1 MAQEKFRERA
11 LQGLAAAAV
20 QLSAFQYPQAGAP
33 SFDENEKLQA
43 IEPVRVVDL
52 PTSHS
57 RLFEGIYDVN
67 GIFCEIGPYHN
78 AGGYFRSMLD
88 KHNLDNTVITQ
99 GTFQVLRLFIDWIS
113 KEGPVEN
120 ETFFIA
126 HPDFNLQNVLVA
138 EDGTVQGLIDWDG
151 VSTVPCSVGSLFP
164 KWLTLDWDPA
174 NYTYGMDLG
183 WKIQPRQ
190 HSPTELKHYRAL
202 YAQFIGESVTK
213 YQPQFGNIPPELEVI
228 TRRSLVIDSVNQ
240 AAKNPF
246 STAHNVYNI
255 LSKIAHV
262 TSQTYFKAYCDAFEC
277 TMKRGQ
283 SAIPAEQNLR
293 IEDVAQAEEDSSTNG
308 SSDLSDSV
316 FSTTSTVTGESTELS
331 ESSSEPEEQQAAAI
345 QYGDAEPSGSNGNNE
360 QRIVNQ
366 DLSTNLDERC
376 LKLPKEIK
384 RWRRV
389 PSLVQSASRQLRASV
404 KRLKVTKSQRTE
416 SSGVS
421 LSPDAVPTDTSKTT
435 STTSAGDSSKIVS
448 INQPE
453 HWSTTLAPITD
464 DEASCG
470 NGGNISATA
479 SDHLD
484 LEMISNEDIM
494 QRKTNE
500 SYTDGQSY
508 LSHHA
513 AIDQRQIQVSST
525 EQQSALVHTQEEQ
538 DDGSSPSNSLS
549 ATSERQKDS
558 FGRRLKAKL
567 TIPRS
572 KKGNG
577 VRASSPSF
585 SADSGDSRRKRILA
599 WIRKT
604 SHKRLSSEQNSESS
618 WNSDSTLPEIDHV
631 SLFDIPSLD
640 EAGFKTNDDL
650 SDINDTRG
658 DGPITMTKPVIAC
671 ATKLPSYDA
680 GDPVDKHELQKEGFT
695 TSDICYDIAEGNFD
709 EARMRRLRLGFA
721 ALLDSL

>member
-1 MAQEKFRERA
+1 M
-11 LQGLAAAAV
+11 
-20 QLSAFQYPQAGAP
+20 
-33 SFDENEKLQA
+33 
-43 IEPVRVVDL
+43 RVVDI
-52 PTSHS
+52 PTTH
-57 RLFEGIYDVN
+57 RKLIEGCADTD
-67 GIFCEIGPYHN
+67 GIFCELGPYHN
-78 AGGYFRSMLD
+78 ATDYFQCMLD
-88 KHNLDNTVITQ
+88 KHLQNQTAISQ
-99 GTFQVLRLFIDWIS
+99 GTFQVLRLLLDWIS
-113 KEGPVEN
+113 KETPIET
-120 ETFFIA
+120 ETFVIA

-138 EDGTVQGLIDWDG
+138 EDGTLQGLIDWDG
-151 VSTVPCSVGSLFP
+151 VSTVPRSVGCLFP

-202 YAQFIGESVTK
+202 YAQFVAESVTK
-213 YQPQFGNIPPELEVI
+213 YQPQFGDIPPELAVI

-255 LSKIAHV
+255 LNKIAHI
-262 TSQTYFKAYCDAFEC
+262 TSQTYFKAYCDTYEY
-277 TMKRGQ
+277 TMERGQ

-293 IEDVAQAEEDSSTNG
+293 IECVAEAEEDSSTNG

-316 FSTTSTVTGESTELS
+316 FSDTNTVTRDSTELS
-331 ESSSEPEEQQAAAI
+331 EPSSEPEEQQAATI
-345 QYGDAEPSGSNGNNE
+345 QYSDPEPSGSNDNNE

-366 DLSTNLDERC
+366 DLNTNLDERC
-376 LKLPKEIK
+376 LKLPKK
-384 RWRRV
+384 AKPWRRV

-404 KRLKVTKSQRTE
+404 KRLKVTKSQSTE

-421 LSPDAVPTDTSKTT
+421 HSPDAVPTDTSKTT
-435 STTSAGDSSKIVS
+435 STTSAGSSSKIVS
-448 INQPE
+448 ISPPE

-479 SDHLD
+479 SDRLD

-494 QRKTNE
+494 QNKTNE

-508 LSHHA
+508 PSHPA
-513 AIDQRQIQVSST
+513 AIDQHHIQVSST
-525 EQQSALVHTQEEQ
+525 EQKSALSGSVHTQEEQ
-538 DDGSSPSNSLS
+538 DASSSPSNSLS
-549 ATSERQKDS
+549 GTSERQTDS

-567 TIPRS
+567 TITRD

-599 WIRKT
+599 WIRRT
-604 SHKRLSSEQNSESS
+604 SHKPLSSEQNSESS

-658 DGPITMTKPVIAC
+658 DGSITMAKPVIAC

-680 GDPVDKHELQKEGFT
+680 GDPVDKYELHKEGFT
-695 TSDICYDIAEGNFD
+695 TSDICYDIAEGKFD